1 MTTRAKSI
9 LFILVAFFL
18 LIAAVWG
25 FSYLNRVSDYKN
37 EVNTLEIGDVDFS
50 RVADGVYVGD
60 CDVDFIYAKVQV
72 TVENGKATE
81 IQILEHRNERGAP
94 AETIIDA
101 VLQEQSLSVDTVSG
115 ATNSSRVI
123 LKAVEN
129 AVMQKQ
135 S

>member
-1 MTTRAKSI
+1 MTKKAKSI
-9 LFILVAFFL
+9 LFGTAAALL
-18 LIAAVWG
+18 LIAVVWG
-25 FSYLNRVSDYKN
+25 FSYLNRVSSYKN
-37 EVNTLEIGDVDFS
+37 EVNTLAVGDVDFS
-50 RVADGVYVGD
+50 QVADGVYIGD
-60 CDVDFIYAKVQV
+60 CDVEFIYAKVQV
-72 TVENGKATE
+72 TVENGKATD

-129 AVMQKQ
+129 AVSQKQ
-135 S
+135 Q

>member
-1 MTTRAKSI
+1 MTKRAKSI
-9 LFILVAFFL
+9 LFGTAAAFL

-25 FSYLNRVSDYKN
+25 FSYLNRVSSYKN
-37 EVNTLEIGDVDFS
+37 EINTLAVGDVDFS
-50 RVADGVYVGD
+50 QVADGVYVGD

-72 TVENGKATE
+72 TVENGKATD

-94 AETIIDA
+94 AEAIIDA
-101 VLQEQSLSVDTVSG
+101 VVQKQSLSVDTVSG

-129 AVMQKQ
+129 AVSQKQ
-135 S
+135 Q

>member
-1 MTTRAKSI
+1 MTKRAKSI
-9 LFILVAFFL
+9 LFGTAAALL
-18 LIAAVWG
+18 LIAVVWG
-25 FSYLNRVSDYKN
+25 FSYLNRVSSYKN
-37 EVNTLEIGDVDFS
+37 EVNTLAVGDVDFS
-50 RVADGVYVGD
+50 QVADGVYIGD
-60 CDVDFIYAKVQV
+60 CDVEFIYAKVQV
-72 TVENGKATE
+72 TVENGKATD

-129 AVMQKQ
+129 AVSQKQ
-135 S
+135 Q